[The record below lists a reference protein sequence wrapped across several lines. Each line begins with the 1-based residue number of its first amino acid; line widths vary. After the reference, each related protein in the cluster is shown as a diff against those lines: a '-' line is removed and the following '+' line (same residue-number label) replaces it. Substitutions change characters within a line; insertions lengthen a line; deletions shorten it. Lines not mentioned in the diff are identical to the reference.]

1 MAMFLAIF
9 GRSRFVFAVWHIKIL
24 PMGNIL
30 VISNCRLGDS
40 LVMIPAL
47 RSIKAQWPEARITLM
62 SEATG
67 AGIVSAEEILGG
79 RGLVEEFVKMPF
91 EGGFF
96 RRLLRRLQCFRQ
108 MRRSAWDCGVVL
120 LPPCPPLTMRL
131 VKRLRL
137 YLRLCGCRRIIAPQA
152 IAPFERNADGA
163 LKPMPQAA
171 ELMLETLSS
180 QGIMPVRDGTLPPLD
195 RPSGI
200 VPLPEKKHLAVAP
213 GANMPVK
220 CWPLENYAVVLREM
234 LAGYDLYPVYFA
246 GENERGLCEELNRMV
261 PGETVI
267 GRPMPEVEGAMR
279 QCRAYFGND
288 TGLIHLAASLGLP
301 CIGIYANRD
310 APGLWEPYAARKLVF
325 WPKAASCSGC
335 HCTICPRRCIDE
347 IRPQQV
353 LEAIKESG
361 ILQ

>member
-1 MAMFLAIF
+1 MHFFWQI
-9 GRSRFVFAVWHIKIL
+9 RFVFAVWNVKIL
-24 PMGNIL
+24 AMGNIL

-47 RSIKAQWPEARITLM
+47 RSIKAQWPEAHITLM

-79 RGLVEEFVKMPF
+79 RGLVDEFVKMPF

-96 RRLLRRLQCFRQ
+96 RRLLGRLQCFRQ
-108 MRRSAWDCGVVL
+108 MRRHAWDCGVVL

-131 VKRLRL
+131 VRRLRL

-152 IAPFERNADGA
+152 IFPFERNADGS
-163 LKPMPQAA
+163 LKPMPQVA
-171 ELMLETLSS
+171 ELMLEMLSS
-180 QGIMPVRDGTLPPLD
+180 QGIMTVKDGTLPPLA
-195 RPSGI
+195 RPSSI
-200 VPLPEKKHLAVAP
+200 ALLPEKAHLAVAP

-220 CWPLENYAVVLREM
+220 CWPVGNYAIVLKEI
-234 LAGYDLYPVYFA
+234 LARYNLRPVYFA
-246 GENERGLCEELNRMV
+246 GENERGLCEELDRMV

-267 GRPMPEVEGAMR
+267 GRPLPEVEGAMR

-301 CIGIYANRD
+301 CIGIYANRN
-310 APGLWEPYAARKLVF
+310 APGLWEPYAAKKLVL
-325 WPKAASCSGC
+325 WPKAASCAGC
-335 HCTICPRRCIDE
+335 QRTICSRHCIDE
-347 IRPQQV
+347 IRPRQV
-353 LEAIKESG
+353 LEAINKSG
-361 ILQ
+361 ILL